1 MRAVFR
7 TLYEREREAA
17 REKAAAEASEIFS
30 QCPVCVRLVC
40 NRCFLICEDLY
51 L

>member
-17 REKAAAEASEIFS
+17 RKKAAAEALEIFS
-30 QCPVCVRLVC
+30 QCPVCGRLVC
-40 NRCFLICEDLY
+40 NRCFLICEDLD